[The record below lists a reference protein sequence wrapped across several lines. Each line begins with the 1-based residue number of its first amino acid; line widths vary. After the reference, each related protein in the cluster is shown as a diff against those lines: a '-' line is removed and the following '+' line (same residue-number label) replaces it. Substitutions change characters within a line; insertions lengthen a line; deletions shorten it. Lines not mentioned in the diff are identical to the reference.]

1 MGLFGK
7 KTVKILTVEG
17 MHCGHCSARVE
28 NALKELSGVSAKV
41 NLEAKTATV
50 TMKKEHTNDELKKVV
65 EELGFTVTDIK

>member
-28 NALKELSGVSAKV
+28 SALKELAGVSAKV
-41 NLEAKTATV
+41 NLEKKTATV
-50 TMKKEHTNDELKKVV
+50 TMKKEYTDEELKKAV
-65 EELGFTVTDIK
+65 EEVGFTVTEVK